1 MRRVLIILLVLLL
14 VIGLVV
20 FFFYAG
26 KFVDQQRNTVAPM
39 DVSAVSPEAKD
50 LHNSLRIADLHS
62 DNLLWDR
69 NPLDRLSHGHVD
81 IPRLIDGNVTL
92 QVFDAVIKTPKGL
105 NYESNTGDSDNITYL
120 AMANRWP
127 WRTWFS
133 LLERARYQAAILD
146 KAATQSEGTLKII
159 HSQAE
164 LQAYLTDR
172 AANPR
177 QVAGVLSIEGLH
189 ALEGKGENLDRLWE
203 AGYRIFGM
211 THFFDNEVGGSS
223 SGVAKGGL
231 TPLGRQVVK
240 AIEAKGGIVDLAHAS
255 PKLVEEVLAMST
267 KPILVTHTGVQ
278 GVHDT
283 PRNLSDAQ
291 IQAISAKKGLIG
303 IGFWEGAVAMASI
316 DDIVASIRH
325 VVAIGGIDCVALGS
339 DFDGSTH
346 CAFDSE
352 HLILLTDG
360 LLRGGFSET
369 EIRKIMG
376 ENQLRFLL
384 ENLPKE

>member
-1 MRRVLIILLVLLL
+1 MRRVLILLLVILL

-26 KFVDQQRNTVAPM
+26 KFVDQQRNTLASM
-39 DVSAVSPEAKD
+39 DLSAVSPEAKD
-50 LHNSLRIADLHS
+50 LHNSLHIADLHS

-92 QVFDAVIKTPKGL
+92 QVFDAVIKTPRGL

-133 LLERARYQAAILD
+133 LLERARYQATILK
-146 KAATQSEGTLKII
+146 KASAQSEGTLKII
-159 HSQAE
+159 HSQAD
-164 LQAYLTDR
+164 LRAYLTDR

-177 QVAGVLSIEGLH
+177 QIAGILSIEGLH
-189 ALEGKGENLDRLWE
+189 ALEGNGENLDRLWE

-255 PKLVEEVLAMST
+255 PKLVEEVLALST
-267 KPILVTHTGVQ
+267 KPVLVTHTGVQ

-291 IQAISAKKGLIG
+291 IQAISARKGLIG
-303 IGFWEGAVAMASI
+303 VGFWEGAVAMASI

-384 ENLPKE
+384 ENLPME